1 MISDNALVNE
11 IKVNNSE
18 IKLTQDNET
27 IWLQYRI
34 VNHALRTKRLLHK
47 MKQTITCIASATN
60 CKRHYPVCLSTCDLE
75 ENLNTAGFSLSIQ
88 KKYYLDFSI
97 KGTWNLASV
106 INYFCKALAS
116 NTSQLHC
123 VLDLYI

>member
-75 ENLNTAGFSLSIQ
+75 ENLKMGSRHCRFFIKYP
-88 KKYYLDFSI
+88 KK
-97 KGTWNLASV
+97 
-106 INYFCKALAS
+106 
-116 NTSQLHC
+116 
-123 VLDLYI
+123 VLLGLFNKRDLESC